1 MDVRLTPINS
11 LLTIT
16 KATLI
21 NLIVFSS
28 ILNID
33 CTKKLDTGVK
43 NRSSFSNGMVNFGSD
58 RSNQEKVSTSRSG
71 LAFSNPFQ
79 LDRTDP
85 FSFRPNFP
93 EVPWLNGWCPRLLG
107 IRSSIYI
114 FVSVNFWHA
123 CKELKLIPICFLFLS
138 ICSILNVFHRRS
150 RMTVLRLQACNKKNL
165 WSLKL

>member
-28 ILNID
+28 ILNIE
-33 CTKKLDTGVK
+33 CTKKLDTGVE
-43 NRSSFSNGMVNFGSD
+43 NRSSFSNGTVNFGSD

-85 FSFRPNFP
+85 FTGF
-93 EVPWLNGWCPRLLG
+93 
-107 IRSSIYI
+107 
-114 FVSVNFWHA
+114 
-123 CKELKLIPICFLFLS
+123 
-138 ICSILNVFHRRS
+138 
-150 RMTVLRLQACNKKNL
+150 
-165 WSLKL
+165 